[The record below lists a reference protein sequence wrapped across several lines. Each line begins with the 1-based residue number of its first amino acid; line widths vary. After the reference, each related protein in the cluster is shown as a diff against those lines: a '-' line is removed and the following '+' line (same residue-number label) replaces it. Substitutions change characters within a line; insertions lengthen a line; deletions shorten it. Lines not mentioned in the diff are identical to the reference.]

1 MVRNAVLYRACLLYT
16 SIASPALREQLGER
30 GREMIL
36 RDKDWKVLAR
46 KYQGVYE
53 FVSSNRGDA
62 AKLVPQ
68 SAVGS

>member
-1 MVRNAVLYRACLLYT
+1 
-16 SIASPALREQLGER
+16 
-30 GREMIL
+30 MIL